1 MDTATVTVGAAAA
14 APTPATPAT
23 TATQQELTRQQY
35 DLAKQLQCPVCLDTF
50 TLPVARL
57 PCMHYFCGDCIKMC
71 LDTGN
76 TTCPHCKLGFK
87 RRDIQ
92 EDEFASRL
100 IEKFTALEGVQG
112 WLRDAIKALEIRGT
126 GTGTGAVGDPAAV
139 EAELARQRIGN
150 MMLPWV
156 QGVDDDEY
164 ETPTQ
169 SFGGLEEAEEAE
181 EVAAGGVGDGGEA
194 GAQGPARGCDDVV
207 PPSESE
213 GDEPFVVMERKEHMG
228 RKEKGKEKGKG
239 GSVGAILEG
248 LEDSISQE
256 AAGAAG
262 SVDKGKKKLIES
274 SAEEEKENV
283 GGVNTEGGGVGKK
296 KKKKKKKEADGKTE
310 KSKATME
317 KKETKTATKTATKKE
332 NVAVEKAGKSAAQST
347 RKAATKAKA
356 KANSP
361 APTPMAGQLTV
372 PLSCDADTGSRRRV
386 PARLQP
392 WTCGACTFEN
402 KGAANDCE
410 ICGTSKGADAVAG
423 QVVAEQKSIA
433 KEAKKAGDGGSGAS
447 NVPSALHAANVGN
460 ASNASNA
467 PNAPNAPNG
476 ANAEGK
482 RKRKGASAAATAE
495 ETEKSKTTVPCTE
508 EQEEGVS
515 TTPPPTKKTKL
526 SARERRLLKSSE
538 KRKERRGKGA
548 GVEPVVCGLD
558 KKATGTNTVNAS
570 NGTNTSKTERS
581 IFEGVVATS
590 SNLSAEDKDL
600 LEVCVP
606 KFKST
611 LTHSDDVTHV
621 ICPTSKDPVYTPK
634 FLTALLKGI
643 HIVSMKWITD
653 CMEKGEHVDERNYSL
668 KPANW
673 KQKDAKR
680 DINTKILAKYE
691 IQIAVPPLSKEQNPA
706 GTSKA
711 LGRVETLLQAAGAK
725 IVQRLPRKIEGS
737 DKRCL
742 VLVIDS
748 TLRNPND
755 PNEASQIVQQSWF
768 ARAQGAD
775 IPVVKQQWLKE
786 SILAGNALD
795 DYDTYRI

>member
-1 MDTATVTVGAAAA
+1 MDTATATAGAAAA
-14 APTPATPAT
+14 VPTPTPATNT
-23 TATQQELTRQQY
+23 TNTTTQQELTRQQY

-100 IEKFTALEGVQG
+100 IEKFTAFEGVQG
-112 WLRDAIKALEIRGT
+112 WLRGAIKALEIRGT
-126 GTGTGAVGDPAAV
+126 GTGAGAGAVGDPAAV

-181 EVAAGGVGDGGEA
+181 EAEAGVVEDGGEA

-213 GDEPFVVMERKEHMG
+213 GDEPFVVVERKEAAG
-228 RKEKGKEKGKG
+228 RKEKEKEKAKG
-239 GSVGAILEG
+239 DSVGAILEG
-248 LEDSISQE
+248 LEDSISHE
-256 AAGAAG
+256 VGAAG
-262 SVDKGKKKLIES
+262 GVDKVKKKLVVS

-296 KKKKKKKEADGKTE
+296 RKKKEEAAAADGKTA
-310 KSKATME
+310 KSKATVE
-317 KKETKTATKTATKKE
+317 KKATKK
-332 NVAVEKAGKSAAQST
+332 ATKKEKAGKSASKST

-356 KANSP
+356 KAKAKASSP
-361 APTPMAGQLTV
+361 TPTPMAGQLTV

-410 ICGTSKGADAVAG
+410 ICGTTKGADAVAG
-423 QVVAEQKSIA
+423 QVAAEQKSIA

-460 ASNASNA
+460 ASNA
-467 PNAPNAPNG
+467 PNAANAANG
-476 ANAEGK
+476 ANAGGK
-482 RKRKGASAAATAE
+482 RKRKGASAAAVAE

-526 SARERRLLKSSE
+526 SARARRLLKSSE
-538 KRKERRGKGA
+538 KRKEQRGKGA
-548 GVEPVVCGLD
+548 CVEPVVCGPD
-558 KKATGTNTVNAS
+558 KKATGTNTANAS
-570 NGTNTSKTERS
+570 NGNNTSKTERS

-653 CMEKGEHVDERNYSL
+653 CMEKGEQVDERKYSL

-680 DINTKILAKYE
+680 DINTKILANYE

-795 DYDTYRI
+795 DYETYRI